1 MLIIQQSSML
11 IMVVVVI
18 ADVNYGDDDQVDH
31 SMHSVSTQSF
41 LQHILQ
47 TGQQQGQMYFT
58 PFSFT

>member
-11 IMVVVVI
+11 MMVIVVI
-18 ADVNYGDDDQVDH
+18 AYINCEGDQIEH
-31 SMHSVSTQSF
+31 SMHSVSAQSF

-47 TGQQQGQMYFT
+47 TGQQQGQMYVT